1 MCAFA
6 HILFFLLD
14 SFIYFALVII
24 LGMAT
29 EQSNEKW
36 QSSLRAGIPLSGTK
50 IICDRLHAPISL
62 IAKQFYCE
70 LQLDHELKLGKVLNS
85 IEEEGTELH
94 EKILKSEGVELEEI
108 IESIEN
114 ESYYKCSFPVYAQV
128 NNLIISGYPDCII
141 FKDSKPIYLFELKT
155 TFGDSDRVYRNQEI
169 QIQAYGFALE
179 SMGFDC
185 SELNLYVVIVDRNVY
200 IDDEEF
206 VSEIIN
212 NKILS
217 RDLGIENKIDEEIE
231 ELIIGVKFH
240 SILFNRDKI
249 IKELTRAS
257 KYWLMERDP
266 ISTDNYGKCM
276 ICNYECNCSH
286 SFGKGKSK
294 KNTFEKIRLEYPKA
308 YKKWTEKEDN
318 QLKNQFAQSETIDN
332 LAKHFERKPS
342 AIYGH
347 LQKLGIIRYLFT
359 WENVPGNDSD
369 RLLDYLKSD
378 LEINLENAEIIKAD
392 DDKSIQVFSQELS
405 VEIMLDDNKDT
416 AVIKIGESQF
426 YDLHAKKQNGKV
438 SIYITASN

>member
-1 MCAFA
+1 M
-6 HILFFLLD
+6 
-14 SFIYFALVII
+14 
-24 LGMAT
+24 T
-29 EQSNEKW
+29 NKRSNEKW
-36 QSSLRAGIPLSGTK
+36 QSSLRAGIPPSGAK
-50 IICDRLHAPISL
+50 IIYDRLHAPISL

-70 LQLDHELKLGKVLNS
+70 LQLDHELKLGKVLTS

-94 EKILKSEGVELEEI
+94 EKILKSEDVKLEEI

-114 ESYYKCSFPVYAQV
+114 KSYYKCSFPVYAQV

-185 SELNLYVVIVDRNVY
+185 SELNLYVAMVDRNVY
-200 IDDEEF
+200 IDDDTEF
-206 VSEIIN
+206 VSEIID
-212 NKILS
+212 NKILL
-217 RDLGIENKIDEEIE
+217 RDLEVENKIDDEIE

-240 SILFNRDKI
+240 SILFNKDKI
-249 IKELTRAS
+249 IKEMTQAS

-266 ISTDNYGKCM
+266 ISTNHYKKCM
-276 ICNYECNCSH
+276 ICNYECNCPH

-294 KNTFEKIRLEYPKA
+294 TNTYEKIRLEYPKA

-318 QLKNQFAQSETIDN
+318 QLKNQFAQGETISN
-332 LAKHFERKPS
+332 LAKHFERSPS
-342 AIYGH
+342 SIYSH

-359 WENVPGNDSD
+359 WENVPGNNSD
-369 RLLDYLKSD
+369 RLLDFLKNA
-378 LEINLENAEIIKAD
+378 LEIDLKNAEIIKAD

-405 VEIMLDDNKDT
+405 VEITLDDNKDT
-416 AVIKIGESQF
+416 AVMKIGNSQI
-426 YDLHAKKQNGKV
+426 YDLYVKRQNGKV
-438 SIYITASN
+438 SIFTASN